1 MGTVVQ
7 FSGFLYVQY
16 VVMRTKIYST
26 ISTHSVCTE
35 IIRNYSLQKEMN
47 CSYMSVPD
55 VVAVQ

>member
-1 MGTVVQ
+1 MGKVVQ

-26 ISTHSVCTE
+26 ISTHSVSTE
-35 IIRNYSLQKEMN
+35 ILPIQKEMN
-47 CSYMSVPD
+47 CSYMWVP